1 MGDGPLVHGP
11 LVLGADVGATS
22 SRAVLADLAGRRVGA
37 GSGPGGNVNS
47 STGDPAANIAAAL
60 RAALDDHDPTRVVAG
75 MVGLAGAAAD
85 PPATQRLVDT
95 AWRAAGLPGSPR
107 TGTDLDI
114 AYAAGA
120 TGPDGILLLAGT
132 GAVGA
137 AFRGYAMA
145 GRCDGLG
152 WLLGDE
158 GSAVWLGLTAVRAAV
173 AALDG
178 RAAPTALTGLLATE
192 FAGDPR
198 PADAGPTGDAGKA
211 ADAGRAAGSARS
223 GRQADPRQ
231 ELVVATYRGPLAPAR
246 FGALAPLV
254 TRAAAEGD
262 AVAGG
267 IVADGC
273 AALLR
278 TAEVVAGM
286 VRPGCVVVAG
296 SLLTT
301 PGPVADTV
309 TAGLVDRFGAAPVPA
324 PAPVVGAVLTAL
336 RDAGVADPA
345 ALRDKITA

>member
-1 MGDGPLVHGP
+1 MGQEPLVI
-11 LVLGADVGATS
+11 GADVGATS
-22 SRAVLADLAGRRVGA
+22 SKALLADLDGRPLGT

-60 RAALDDHDPTRVVAG
+60 REALGDHDPERVVGG

-120 TGPDGILLLAGT
+120 TGPDGILLLSGT

-137 AFRGYAMA
+137 AFAGYAMT

-158 GSAVWLGLTAVRAAV
+158 GSAVWFGLTALRAAV

-178 RAAPTALTGLLATE
+178 RGPATLLTDLVTTELTG
-192 FAGDPR
+192 PR
-198 PADAGPTGDAGKA
+198 LTGTDPTGASRPGPGGAGGP
-211 ADAGRAAGSARS
+211 AGRRS
-223 GRQADPRQ
+223 SDPRQ
-231 ELVVATYRGPLAPAR
+231 VLVAATYRAPLAPAR

-254 TRAAAEGD
+254 SRAAAEGD
-262 AVAGG
+262 AVAVG
-267 IVADGC
+267 ILAEGC
-273 AALLR
+273 AKLLR
-278 TAEVVAGM
+278 TAEVVAGGAA
-286 VRPGCVVVAG
+286 PGCVVTAG

-301 PGPVADTV
+301 PGPVAEAV
-309 TAGLVDRFGAAPVPA
+309 GAGLVERFGVAPVAA

-336 RDAGVADPA
+336 RDAGVDDPV
-345 ALRDKITA
+345 ALRERLTG